1 VAKRIA
7 FNESASQIKLCS
19 GAVTLQPRGEAGDH
33 AELTEDQVKH
43 GTVVLME
50 RARKISVLT
59 ADEAAARLKKSKPA
73 EKKKEAAPKKA
84 EKKDEPKAEPKAEP
98 KEPEPAPEPPPAEP
112 PPSTEKTE
120 EKADIDVDEDEDDE
134 KKPAFKRSK
143 KKKSR
148 RG

>member
-1 VAKRIA
+1 MAKRIA

-19 GAVTLQPRGEAGDH
+19 GAVTLQPQGSEGDH

-50 RARKISVLT
+50 RARKISVLS
-59 ADEAAARLKKSKPA
+59 ADDAAARLKKSKASAKKQTEAVPK
-73 EKKKEAAPKKA
+73 ETKKET
-84 EKKDEPKAEPKAEP
+84 PKAAP
-98 KEPEPAPEPPPAEP
+98 KEPEPAPEPPPPTEP

-120 EKADIDVDEDEDDE
+120 EKADAEEDDGDDDDDE
-134 KKPAFKRSK
+134 KKSTSRRSK